1 MKISNATAMI
11 RRIISA
17 FCLLLLITLFS
28 AATAEA
34 QTTFVVNSTGDS
46 ANENPGNGSCS
57 TGNQIGT
64 IAGFPIMECTL
75 RSIIQEANE
84 AGEQV
89 VIEFGSS
96 FLETD
101 SRGISIIE
109 IESNLPYIQEQ
120 VTIAGETHLEFES
133 ESDHPIGGYSKVF
146 IKGAGASGS
155 GIRFGGNGAGST
167 IRHIS
172 IGGFGG
178 NAILLQG
185 GSNYS
190 IINNKIGGYWAEGA
204 VSVRSLGIN
213 EGNGIAVINASG
225 SGSEIT
231 QISSNI
237 IYNNQQNGIRISN
250 GSSATFIQNN
260 IIGLRPDLRAGDPF
274 PAFAGNDGA
283 GVYVAVDAG
292 SDNAIGAFSGNTISN
307 NGSGGVHVKADGQ
320 TIFGNNIGLPHEGE
334 VASSYEASDYG
345 NDSNGII
352 LESSHNTVGGGGAT
366 TNTIGNSQFVGIRVG
381 SGGNNIEANSNEIGR
396 NFIGT
401 NEDGEDHGQSQGIR
415 IDRGNNNV
423 ISNVI
428 ASYNN
433 YGIEIR
439 SDAGP
444 NNDITRST
452 ITDNIYGIWFRDAGG
467 LVGSTDDPA
476 EGNVIGNNSAYGV
489 RVSGDAGTVG
499 LGGNYIGTDEN
510 GADMGNAS
518 GVFIEDEGSQVF
530 IGYVGNG
537 NVIGNNTNGIVF
549 MDGATNNYVLSNYIG
564 IHPNGDSIGNS
575 IGITTGNNANL
586 ANNQIGYPP
595 VIFDPEDWDPG
606 EGPGNIIAHNTSSG
620 VDLSSASSISTS
632 NVIRGNS
639 IYGNGSRGIDLG
651 MDNIDVGGG
660 SSGPN
665 NLMNYPE
672 FDEDETFYV
681 ESTNELEVR
690 YRVRTN
696 ASNAEYNLGIDIYL
710 TEEGEEQGKTFLGT
724 ASYSEQEATNWVF
737 DSIEIPS
744 GVSIS
749 SDDRIVA
756 TTTDGQANTSQF
768 SEAVEIGEDE
778 PEIAVS
784 EGELNFGSVIENETE
799 TLSFDIENTGEAEL
813 SGEVTLAD
821 DGGGVYTI
829 TGGLGNYTLNPSE
842 SMEVEV
848 EFTPDGT
855 SDYFGD
861 IEIFHNADNE
871 SSPFEVS
878 LVGQGSEEPEPF
890 LVISEDELDFG
901 QVVEETTQRLAFEI
915 ENQGDA
921 SLSGEVFLEDSEDVF
936 EIVGLDPGDRAL
948 YSINP
953 SESFEV
959 EIDFTPGSVDN
970 FSGLLEIEHNA
981 DNESDPYEMALTGE
995 GIEEP
1000 EPMITVSEDELDF
1013 NTVTE
1018 GDTQLLNFE
1027 IENQGSA
1034 PLSGEVSLE
1043 DDGGGVFEI
1052 TTGSG
1057 SYDLDPS
1064 QNLTVEIEFSP
1075 DDEASY
1081 SGRVDI
1087 AHNAE
1092 NENSPME
1099 IALSGEG
1106 TEVPTP
1112 SIVVSND
1119 ELDFGGVIE
1128 GESHT
1133 LQLEIENQGS
1143 AELIGDVSL
1152 QDDGDGR
1159 FSISSGEGSYSLDPS
1174 LSTEVEVV
1182 FTPDSQDEFSGEI
1195 SISHNAG
1202 NLGDPV
1208 TITLSGEGTDDSVPV
1223 ISVSRDELDF
1233 GETSVHSNRS
1243 LTLEIEN
1250 EGESDLTGEVIL
1262 AGDDNGAFSIA
1273 EGAGDFNLTSSE
1285 ELSIEVEFAPDAEE
1299 SYSGLI
1305 EIVHNA
1311 LNTSS
1316 PVEIT
1321 LSGEGTD
1328 DPVPHLAISFDELDF
1343 DEVTEGES
1351 ESQSFE
1357 IENDGDADLSGSVFL
1372 EDSDGG
1378 AFVITSGEGS
1388 FTLAPSENLE
1398 VVVAFNPDSNR
1409 EFSGQLNISHNA
1421 DNTDDPA
1428 AIMLAG
1434 VGAEVTSAD
1443 ELSEMPS
1450 ELILKQ
1456 NYPNPFNPSTQI
1468 RFELPEDATV
1478 VLRVFNNLG
1487 QEIATLVDERM
1498 SAGSYEV
1505 TFNAND
1511 LSSGSYIYRLETET
1525 QVMTE
1530 TMTYVK

>member
-34 QTTFVVNSTGDS
+34 QTVFVVNSVSD
-46 ANENPGNGSCS
+46 NPNQDPGNDSCS
-57 TGNQIGT
+57 TGNIINLGNST
-64 IAGFPIMECTL
+64 ELECTL
-75 RSIIQEANE
+75 RSAIEEANE
-84 AGEQV
+84 ASEPV
-89 VIEFGSS
+89 EIEFHQDIETLPGGPISRFEPESS
-96 FLETD
+96 LPFINNE
-101 SRGISIIE
+101 II
-109 IESNLPYIQEQ
+109 IK
-120 VTIAGETHLEFES
+120 GETHPGFDDNEMDATVRIEGSSAGGTNGLRIVSGGDNSIIRHIGVGLFEWTGIFIDGADNVTLEHNE
-133 ESDHPIGGYSKVF
+133 IGYLSTLGNVPTAF
-146 IKGAGASGS
+146 
-155 GIRFGGNGAGST
+155 GNGAHGV
-167 IRHIS
+167 S
-172 IGGFGG
+172 IGG
-178 NAILLQG
+178 
-185 GSNYS
+185 
-190 IINNKIGGYWAEGA
+190 
-204 VSVRSLGIN
+204 
-213 EGNGIAVINASG
+213 
-225 SGSEIT
+225 
-231 QISSNI
+231 SSNSVI
-237 IYNNQQNGIRISN
+237 SNNQIANNGSTGIRIHS
-250 GSSATFIQNN
+250 GSTGTRVAQNN
-260 IIGLRPDLRAGDPF
+260 IGLFEMDSSYYTS
-274 PAFAGNDGA
+274 GNDSYGIWIDS
-283 GVYVAVDAG
+283 DAG
-292 SDNAIGAFSGNTISN
+292 TSNFIGRCFQTPVPSIGAHCEGNTISSN
-307 NGSGGVHVKADGQ
+307 TSGGILVQADEQG
-320 TIFGNNIGLPHEGE
+320 IYANNIGTDPDG
-334 VASSYEASDYG
+334 SG
-345 NDSNGII
+345 NDEFGNDGNGIV
-352 LESSHNTVGGGGAT
+352 LSSSDNTIGTNSVGIFTVPGQ
-366 TNTIGNSQFVGIRVG
+366 NTIGNNESIGILVNGSDNLVQHNYIGTNSDDEDLGQNRGIRVG
-381 SGGNNIEANSNEIGR
+381 TGSNN
-396 NFIGT
+396 
-401 NEDGEDHGQSQGIR
+401 
-415 IDRGNNNV
+415 
-423 ISNVI
+423 
-428 ASYNN
+428 
-433 YGIEIR
+433 
-439 SDAGP
+439 
-444 NNDITRST
+444 T
-452 ITDNIYGIWFRDAGG
+452 ITNLTASHNTTAVDIRGGTGNTIVSSTLKDNLRGIWFHGVGG
-467 LVGSTDDPA
+467 VVGDEDESDL
-476 EGNVIGNNSAYGV
+476 GNIIGNNSI
-489 RVSGDAGTVG
+489 AGIEIKDNSHSVTIA
-499 LGGNYIGTDEN
+499 NNHIGTDPN
-510 GADMGNAS
+510 GADLGNSNGLIIDDTDAQVQV
-518 GVFIEDEGSQVF
+518 GVF
-530 IGYVGNG
+530 GNG
-537 NVIGNNTNGIVF
+537 NVIGNNARGVWLK
-549 MDGATNNYVLSNYIG
+549 DGATNIGFVSNHIG
-564 IHPNGDSIGNS
+564 LHPNGDAIANS
-575 IGITTGNNANL
+575 NGIYAQNDAVVSSNR
-586 ANNQIGYPP
+586 IGY
-595 VIFDPEDWDPG
+595 IAITIDPEQWEPTV
-606 EGPGNIIAHNTSSG
+606 GPGNIIAHNDHAG
-620 VDLSSASSISTS
+620 IDLSAAHTNSDNNI
-632 NVIRGNS
+632 IRGNS
-639 IYGNGSRGIDLG
+639 FHDNGTDGIDIG
-651 MDNIDVGGG
+651 MTSIDVGGG

-665 NLMNYPE
+665 NSMNYPE
-672 FDEDETFYV
+672 FDEDETFYN
-681 ESTNELEVR
+681 ENTDELELR

-696 ASNAEYNLGIDIYL
+696 ASNANYDLGIDIYL
-710 TEEGEEQGKTFLGT
+710 TEDGENQGKTFLGT
-724 ASYSEQEATNWVF
+724 VIYNESDATDWVF
-737 DSIEIPS
+737 DSLDIPS
-744 GVSIS
+744 GMTVTSE
-749 SDDRIVA
+749 DQIVA
-756 TTTDGQANTSQF
+756 TSTDNSWNTSQF

-784 EGELNFGSVIENETE
+784 EDELNFGSVVENQTE

-890 LVISEDELDFG
+890 LVISEDELDFD

-959 EIDFTPGSVDN
+959 KIDFTPNSTD
-970 FSGLLEIEHNA
+970 SYTGLLEIEHNA
-981 DNESDPYEMALTGE
+981 DNESDPYEMTLAGE

-1250 EGESDLTGEVIL
+1250 EGESDLTGEIIL

-1511 LSSGSYIYRLETET
+1511 LSSGSYIYRLETGT